1 MLIKTDRSRCVCS
14 PLCIPQ
20 HIHYTRGVPRASRNE
35 RACVCLFVCVCIDGT
50 CIITLKDKRGCS
62 HREGWMGRGN
72 VTGSTPAGTSIHQHT
87 VASGTNWSLLN
98 CKPRL
103 PSMCL
108 CLPLP
113 RYSFL
118 SLRSPPTLP
127 LPPGRPA
134 LTQPRLSPINP
145 TVQDPL
151 ARPPV
156 TARQMMRC
164 PGPLPRRIP

>member
-1 MLIKTDRSRCVCS
+1 MFVRHCASLSTSIIRGGSRGRRETSARV
-14 PLCIPQ
+14 
-20 HIHYTRGVPRASRNE
+20 R
-35 RACVCLFVCVCIDGT
+35 VCVCIDGT

-62 HREGWMGRGN
+62 HREGWKGRGN

-113 RYSFL
+113 PTPSSLSAPLQPSHCLLAAPHSL
-118 SLRSPPTLP
+118 SLASLP
-127 LPPGRPA
+127 SIQRCRTRLLVRRLPQGR
-134 LTQPRLSPINP
+134 
-145 TVQDPL
+145 
-151 ARPPV
+151 
-156 TARQMMRC
+156 
-164 PGPLPRRIP
+164 